1 MLTQWEHSYI
11 VDIEQLKSIS
21 EYRKKWV
28 SYGVRTETERKYWIV
43 RSHAA
48 KWENGNLSDQTIITC
63 VWRICCTL
71 SFLISS
77 LTLYTETG
85 NRLNI
90 YSIRI
95 LTRPPLN
102 LGVGENANSNLEEN
116 YFQMK
121 TFVCYCQQNIRLSQ
135 FQWIENVV
143 ILMKFSSLAALEVVK
158 MKKFKSRQ

>member
-1 MLTQWEHSYI
+1 MQPNEKMAIYQTRPLSHVYDAFVARYHFWYHRLHYI
-11 VDIEQLKSIS
+11 
-21 EYRKKWV
+21 RK
-28 SYGVRTETERKYWIV
+28 
-43 RSHAA
+43 
-48 KWENGNLSDQTIITC
+48 
-63 VWRICCTL
+63 
-71 SFLISS
+71 
-77 LTLYTETG
+77 TETG
-85 NRLNI
+85 NKLNI

-121 TFVCYCQQNIRLSQ
+121 TFVCYYQQNIRLSQ